1 MIIYIKIFAIKF
13 SIKVISIKNN
23 RNNIGMR
30 KIRTLYIYIY
40 VYIYYM
46 YMYIDMYMYMIFI
59 YLFNLVTIYILSY
72 KRNIYRYIN

>member
-23 RNNIGMR
+23 RNNIGVR

-40 VYIYYM
+40 VYIYY
-46 YMYIDMYMYMIFI
+46 MYMYMIFI

-72 KRNIYRYIN
+72 KCNIYRYIK